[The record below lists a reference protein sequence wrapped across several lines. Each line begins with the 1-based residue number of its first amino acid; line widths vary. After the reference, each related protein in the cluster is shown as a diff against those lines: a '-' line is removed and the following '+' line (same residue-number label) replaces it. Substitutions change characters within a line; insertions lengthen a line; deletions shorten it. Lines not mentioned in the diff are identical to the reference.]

1 MIFPVN
7 ADFRRSS
14 FGARKSA
21 SSLLGLLMSSPAARS
36 LVVSPACI
44 AQERLV
50 SPRDAAPAHAPPL
63 LHLPVLR
70 AWMAGEAAPDAAPNI
85 DESVLAQAMLLMRE

>member
-1 MIFPVN
+1 MRAAPSVLFLAP
-7 ADFRRSS
+7 DL
-14 FGARKSA
+14 
-21 SSLLGLLMSSPAARS
+21 SLH
-36 LVVSPACI
+36 VV
-44 AQERLV
+44 
-50 SPRDAAPAHAPPL
+50 DAAPAHAPPL